1 MRLGRSK
8 GKLAALAGAL
18 TLLWCAGV
26 AAHGAQEKAH
36 GAQEKA
42 HGAQEKA
49 HGAPDKAQGAQE
61 KAAAFPVD
69 LGGPFALV
77 DHTGRAVSDEDF
89 RGSYMLV
96 FFGYANCPGICPIG
110 LRTMV
115 EAVDLLEARSERVVP
130 LLISVDPA
138 NDTPANLASAV
149 AKIHPRL
156 IGLTG
161 TLEALS
167 ATAKAYKVSAKPA
180 GRSWQGVD
188 LFDHGSFIYLMGPD
202 GTFLTLFP
210 PVMAPDA
217 MAAAIGRY
225 LS

>member
-18 TLLWCAGV
+18 VLLWSAG
-26 AAHGAQEKAH
+26 AAR
-36 GAQEKA
+36 
-42 HGAQEKA
+42 
-49 HGAPDKAQGAQE
+49 P
-61 KAAAFPVD
+61 AAFPVD
-69 LGGPFALV
+69 FGGPFALM

-89 RGSYMLV
+89 RGRFMLV

-115 EAVDLLEARSERVVP
+115 EAVDLLGERSEQVVP

-138 NDTPANLASAV
+138 NDTPANLAPAV

-156 IGLTG
+156 VGLTG
-161 TLEALS
+161 TAAQLA
-167 ATAKAYKVSAKPA
+167 AARAAYKVSAKLA

-202 GTFLTLFP
+202 GKFLTLFP
-210 PVMAPDA
+210 PVMPPEA

-225 LS
+225 LG